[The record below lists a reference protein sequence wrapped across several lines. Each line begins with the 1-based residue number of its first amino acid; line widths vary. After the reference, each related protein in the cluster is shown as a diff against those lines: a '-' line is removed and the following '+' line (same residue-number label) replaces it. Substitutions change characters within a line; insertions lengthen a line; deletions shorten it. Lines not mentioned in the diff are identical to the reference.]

1 MHSLLRTSGILFRL
15 LRELPRRAQICSA
28 TVMSACREMTHF
40 KGESDPLKGDVP
52 NQKVRDAARE
62 ALDALFGADSGYAS
76 AVAPAPQLTVKLVA
90 ARIWRPRS

>member
-1 MHSLLRTSGILFRL
+1 
-15 LRELPRRAQICSA
+15 
-28 TVMSACREMTHF
+28 MTHF
-40 KGESDPLKGDVP
+40 KGEPDPLKGDVP

-90 ARIWRPRS
+90 LRIWRPRS